1 MNKLEKN
8 KKYADLIDNIGKEK
22 IADLIEYITEV
33 SRLDDLD
40 MNAFSELL
48 EVKQELAFMV
58 LRLERISNDINN
70 KLKYS
75 NIYGNI
81 F

>member
-22 IADLIEYITEV
+22 ISDLIEYITEV

-70 KLKYS
+70 KIKYS